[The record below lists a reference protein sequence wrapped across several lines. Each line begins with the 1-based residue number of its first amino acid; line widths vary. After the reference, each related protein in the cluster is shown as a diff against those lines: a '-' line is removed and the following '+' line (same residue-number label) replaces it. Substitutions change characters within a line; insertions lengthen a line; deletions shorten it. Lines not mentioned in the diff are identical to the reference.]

1 MKAQKTEDGK
11 KLFYQVQTIESNT
24 QISLG
29 FGPADEEKHQGKN
42 MFLYKIG
49 YGAVTVEGMKINSE
63 LQKIDKSGVVILVI
77 LNMVEGYITWTVDGE
92 EQKKFY
98 YDVLKDQSINFK
110 PKICFL
116 EPGKINV
123 LHSKKV
129 KNSED
134 DAMKQKMTK
143 LKSTLKERE
152 VAWKDAFL
160 QQQKKFDDQMSKLK
174 QENGI
179 LQKELKEVNNDLERK
194 DKAIIFQ

>member
-1 MKAQKTEDGK
+1 MD
-11 KLFYQVQTIESNT
+11 
-24 QISLG
+24 
-29 FGPADEEKHQGKN
+29 
-42 MFLYKIG
+42 
-49 YGAVTVEGMKINSE
+49 
-63 LQKIDKSGVVILVI
+63 
-77 LNMVEGYITWTVDGE
+77 EGYITWTVDGE

-194 DKAIIFQ
+194 DKAIIHQ